1 MTETRIGPTEAKSR
15 EQREARVAAN
25 KKLIDKT
32 TRVKAKGIG
41 KVVNIK
47 IAQRSGRPLNA
58 RVVTLRSI
66 AGVAG
71 TVRQGSDEGG
81 CS

>member
-1 MTETRIGPTEAKSR
+1 MTETKIAPAEAKSR
-15 EQREARVAAN
+15 EQREARVATN

-47 IAQRSGRPLNA
+47 IAQRSGRPLQRKSCNSTIN
-58 RVVTLRSI
+58 RGRCRDGQ
-66 AGVAG
+66 AGV
-71 TVRQGSDEGG
+71 R
-81 CS
+81 

>member
-1 MTETRIGPTEAKSR
+1 MTETRIGPNEAKLR

-32 TRVKAKGIG
+32 TKVKAKGIG
-41 KVVNIK
+41 KVVNIE
-47 IAQRSGRPLNA
+47 RP
-58 RVVTLRSI
+58 S
-66 AGVAG
+66 AGVAE
-71 TVRQGSDEGG
+71 TIRQGSDEGG

>member
-1 MTETRIGPTEAKSR
+1 MTETRIGPKEAKLR

-32 TRVKAKGIG
+32 TKVKAKGIG
-41 KVVNIK
+41 KVVNIETAK
-47 IAQRSGRPLNA
+47 RGRCRDDQA
-58 RVVTLRSI
+58 
-66 AGVAG
+66 
-71 TVRQGSDEGG
+71 GSDEGE